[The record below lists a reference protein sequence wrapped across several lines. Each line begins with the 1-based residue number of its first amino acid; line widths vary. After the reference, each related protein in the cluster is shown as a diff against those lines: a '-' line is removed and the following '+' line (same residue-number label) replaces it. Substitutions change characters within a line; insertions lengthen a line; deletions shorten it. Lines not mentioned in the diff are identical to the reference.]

1 MAVPRLYSKVGNK
14 FLGIGGGAAI
24 GCDENNRRLGTGLDR
39 YDYIVVGGGSSG
51 CVTTSRLVREFG
63 ARVLLLEAGPRDG
76 HRLIDMPA
84 GFVKFLFRPSPFM
97 SVYETEPQ
105 PSLGGRT
112 LTLMQGHVLGG
123 GSSVNAM
130 TYTRGVPADYAKW
143 DAASGHAGWDWA
155 TLLPYFRKH
164 EGNQRLNTQA
174 HGVDGPLKVSDPHHP
189 LCDASRVFLHA
200 MQDLGVDYSTDVNSG
215 NEEGVNIVQT
225 TTYKGRRCSAT
236 RAFLDPVRA
245 DPRLTLKCNTAVTRV
260 LFEKGRAVGVEF
272 VEAGGRGTARA
283 YAANEVILTAGA
295 YASPKLLMLSGIGP
309 AAHLAEMGIESR
321 VDLPGVGQNMQDHN
335 CAFLVASADTAC
347 GYFGE
352 DRGLRML
359 INGLQYLWF
368 GSGPV
373 ASNAS
378 EVMAF
383 VRTSEATGAEPDL
396 QIYCMPVMTPTPLLS
411 PPPAHGITLMA
422 NLITPQSRGSLRLRS
437 ADPADKPII
446 APNYLS
452 DPRDLRTLIAGMR
465 YARAIVETVPMSR
478 LVKEV
483 LGPEPTI
490 KSDADLGAYCKAVT
504 STNYHPVGS
513 CRMGLDSDPSA
524 VLTPHLKVRG
534 VEGLRVF
541 DASMMPNIISA
552 NTNAPV
558 MAVAD
563 RAVDLMMRR
572 VA

>member
-1 MAVPRLYSKVGNK
+1 
-14 FLGIGGGAAI
+14 
-24 GCDENNRRLGTGLDR
+24 LDR
-39 YDYIVVGGGSSG
+39 YDYIVVGGGSAG
-51 CVTTSRLVREFG
+51 CVAASRLVREFA
-63 ARVLLLEAGPRDG
+63 ARVLLLEAGPPDD

-97 SVYETEPQ
+97 TVYESAPQ
-105 PSLGGRT
+105 PSLGGRS
-112 LTLMQGHVLGG
+112 LTLMQAHVLGG

-143 DAASGHAGWDWA
+143 DEATGRAGWDWA

-189 LCDASRVFLHA
+189 ICDASRVFLHA
-200 MQDLGVDYSTDVNSG
+200 MQELGVDYATDVNSG
-215 NEEGVNIVQT
+215 NPEGVNIVQT
-225 TTYKGRRCSAT
+225 TTYKGKRCSAA

-245 DPRLTLKCNTAVTRV
+245 DPRLTLKCNADVTRV
-260 LFEKGRAVGVEF
+260 LFEGSRAVGVEF
-272 VEAGGRGTARA
+272 VQGAGRAPERA
-283 YAANEVILTAGA
+283 YANNDVILTAGA

-309 AAHLAEMGIESR
+309 AAHLAEFGIGTR

-335 CAFLVASADTAC
+335 CAFLIASANSAC

-383 VRTSEATGAEPDL
+383 VRTSEAGAQPDL

-411 PPPAHGITLMA
+411 PPNAHGITLMA
-422 NLITPQSRGSLRLRS
+422 NLITPRSRGSLRLRS
-437 ADPADKPII
+437 ADPLAKPII
-446 APNYLS
+446 EPNYLS
-452 DPRDLRTLIAGMR
+452 DPHDLRTLVAGMR
-465 YARAIVETVPMSR
+465 YARAIIETAPMSR

-483 LGPEPTI
+483 LGPEPSI
-490 KSDADLGAYCKAVT
+490 KSDAELGAYCKAVT

-524 VLTPHLKVRG
+524 VLTPKLKVRG

-563 RAVDLMMRR
+563 RAVDLMMSGT
-572 VA
+572 A